1 MSNFDLPPPV
11 LITRAKDLHQAADSL
26 LRQSVVAVDTESNS
40 LHAYREQVCLIQ
52 FSTSQTDYLVDPL
65 ALSDLSPLAPLFGDP
80 HIEKVFHAAEYDLI
94 TLKRDF
100 GFAFANLFDTMVA
113 ARILGWEEVGLGA
126 ILKAEFGVQL
136 DKRYQRANWGQ
147 RPLPADLMNYARLDT
162 HYLIPLQQ
170 RMKAALHAAGRWS
183 LAEEDFRRLPN
194 VNGRDPEEGEEAWWR
209 INGSYDLPPQQA
221 AILQELCRYRDRV
234 ARTINRPIFK
244 VIGDR
249 ALLEIA
255 KAAPKDF
262 SALGQIA
269 TLHPRIIQRHGEAL
283 LRAVRRG
290 SSAGPIFPPRLPRPN
305 DQYLARLEALRLWR
319 KTTAQQM
326 GVGSDV
332 VMPRDLLYILAGENP
347 RSREELAN
355 ILNQAPW
362 RLERFG
368 DDLLKLL
375 AQSG

>member
-170 RMKAALHAAGRWS
+170 RMKAALQAAGRWS

-244 VIGDR
+244 IIGDR

-255 KAAPKDF
+255 KAAPRNF
-262 SALGQIA
+262 SALQKVA

-290 SSAGPIFPPRLPRPN
+290 LSAGPIFPPRSPRPN